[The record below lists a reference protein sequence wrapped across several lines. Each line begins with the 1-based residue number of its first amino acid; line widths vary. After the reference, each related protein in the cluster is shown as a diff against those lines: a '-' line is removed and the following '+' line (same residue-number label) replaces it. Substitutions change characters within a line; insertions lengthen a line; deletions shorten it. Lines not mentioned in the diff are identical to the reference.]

1 MALELTAAKIVELAF
16 GGIIQGAVGKVT
28 EMGVGKLLK
37 ELQDKIRRKFQG
49 NPEATKAIKAVEQ
62 GSKAELPKVAEY
74 LNAFMTLEPVFA
86 QEVRMLAQQINV
98 SKHEE
103 KTIMNQSNHDNSK
116 GYQVSANEIQHIGDV
131 NNPGESK

>member
-103 KTIMNQSNHDNSK
+103 KTTINQSNHDNST
-116 GYQVSANEIQHIGDV
+116 GIIV
-131 NNPGESK
+131 NTQEASNFGNRTSPMQSN